1 MRLLLWFTPG
11 LVVGLMVPWMWYL
24 NHVVESI
31 VAEEWDIPS
40 SIYARPLELYKGR
53 YLLPEAL
60 EYELNALGYQK
71 TDQYPNIGQYR
82 KQNQLFEVYTKGFQF
97 SDKTTQPQRIKM
109 TLVDRRVQEINHSII
124 RLEPLVIGRFY
135 SSNWENR
142 QPIGLQDVPVT
153 LVKGVQA
160 VEDRKFKHH
169 RGIDVI
175 GIVRALIKNI
185 FAGRIVQGGSSI
197 TQQLVKNKLE
207 YPERSWLRKINEAVS
222 AVMLENKAD
231 KKTILQMYFNEIYWG
246 QNGKVAIHGIVQAAQ
261 YYFAK
266 PVGQLTLEEQALL
279 VGIIKGP
286 SWYNPFKHPK
296 RAVQRRNLVLK
307 MWFDTGIVNKREY
320 QQSVQKPLWLSSQL
334 GKKQQYQDFID
345 LVKHQLIQQF
355 SEQQLNQSGLR
366 IFSTLDPFVQL
377 RANQSA
383 GQTDNLLGNEY
394 ETALVISDIKNGEIL
409 AINGSKTEYSFYN
422 RALLAKR
429 QIGSLI
435 KPFLFLAAL
444 EILSDFDLKQNLN
457 DAPTSITTDDGNVWK
472 PRNWDGKSLGRI
484 RAEQA
489 LILSR
494 NQATVDLGQ
503 RLGVKDFLQFLK
515 HIGLQLNRGTH
526 PSVLLGAIE
535 LSPLEVN
542 NLYHLFAARDR
553 SQGLSSIRSITDQ
566 KGTTI
571 RRTSHVVRH
580 QLTSGHIESIKS
592 LLQRVTQEGTAKK
605 LTGVY
610 GFRQPLFGKT
620 GTTNEGRDSWFVG
633 FNTEYLA
640 TVWVGRDDN
649 KPTPLSG
656 SSGALLLW
664 AQLFKNL

>member
-1 MRLLLWFTPG
+1 MPWF
-11 LVVGLMVPWMWYL
+11 WYL

-40 SIYARPLELYKGR
+40 TIYARPLELYKSR
-53 YLLPEAL
+53 YLLSEAL

-82 KQNQLFEVYTKGFQF
+82 KQRQLFEIYTKGFQF

-109 TLVDRRVQEINHSII
+109 TLADNRIQEINHSII

-142 QPIGLQDVPVT
+142 QPIALEDVPVT

-169 RGIDVI
+169 HGIDFI
-175 GIVRALIKNI
+175 GIVRALVKNI

-222 AVMLENKAD
+222 AILLEAKAD
-231 KKTILQMYFNEIYWG
+231 KKNILQMYFNEIYWG

-266 PVGQLTLEEQALL
+266 PVAQLTLEEQALL

-286 SWYNPFKHPK
+286 SWYNPFKHK
-296 RAVQRRNLVLK
+296 QRAADRRNLVLK
-307 MWFDTGIVNKREY
+307 MWFDTGIITKREY
-320 QQSVQKPLWLSSQL
+320 ERAAQKPLWLSSQL
-334 GKKQQYQDFID
+334 AKKQQYQDFID
-345 LVKHQLIQQF
+345 LVKRQLVQQF
-355 SEQQLNQSGLR
+355 SEQELKQSGLR

-377 RANQSA
+377 RVNQSA
-383 GQTDNLLGNEY
+383 AQTDNLLGKEY
-394 ETALVISDIKNGEIL
+394 ETAVVVSDIKNGEIL
-409 AINGSKTEYSFYN
+409 AISGSKTQYSYYN
-422 RALLAKR
+422 RAILAKR

-444 EILSDFDLKQNLN
+444 EILSDFDLKETLN
-457 DAPTSITTDDGNVWK
+457 DAPKAITTHDGTVWK
-472 PRNWDGKSLGRI
+472 PRNWDGNSLGKI

-503 RLGVKDFLQFLK
+503 RLGVKAFLQFLE

-553 SQGLSSIRSITDQ
+553 SQGLSSIRSITNS

-571 RRTSHVVRH
+571 RRTSGVNTH
-580 QLTSGHIESIKS
+580 QLTAGHIQSVKS
-592 LLQRVTQEGTAKK
+592 LLQRVTQEGTANK
-605 LTGVY
+605 LSRVY
-610 GFRQPLFGKT
+610 GFQQPLYGKT
-620 GTTNEGRDSWFVG
+620 GTTNDGRDSWFAG
-633 FNTEYLA
+633 FNDVYLA

-656 SSGALLLW
+656 SSGAMLLW
-664 AQLFKNL
+664 AQLLKNL